1 MEVHIVPAEGNEP
14 IERIHVVSITI
25 RTFKGRREVEA
36 HLFKNSPDPAEVSD
50 YPWDK
55 LIGAPL
61 DAENPGTAEG
71 VKRMVAEAFTPQERD
86 MVVAYLKERYGSR
99 LTSISACPLSLPI
112 PQGVT
117 ALSDIPEGKTLG
129 FIHFEN
135 VQAYGLPFG
144 VKAFYDLA
152 QHPPLV
158 AENA

>member
-1 MEVHIVPAEGNEP
+1 MEVQIVPAEGNEP
-14 IERIHVVSITI
+14 IDRIHVVSITI
-25 RTFKGRREVEA
+25 RTFKGRRDVEA
-36 HLFKNSPDPAEVSD
+36 HLFKSCPEPSETAD

-61 DAENPGTAEG
+61 DPENPGAAEG

-86 MVVAYLKERYGSR
+86 IVVEYLQERYGSR
-99 LTSISACPLSLPI
+99 LTCITACPLSLPV

-135 VQAYGLPFG
+135 VQNYSLPFG
-144 VKAFYDLA
+144 IKGFYDLA
-152 QHPPLV
+152 QHPPL
-158 AENA
+158 AADNS